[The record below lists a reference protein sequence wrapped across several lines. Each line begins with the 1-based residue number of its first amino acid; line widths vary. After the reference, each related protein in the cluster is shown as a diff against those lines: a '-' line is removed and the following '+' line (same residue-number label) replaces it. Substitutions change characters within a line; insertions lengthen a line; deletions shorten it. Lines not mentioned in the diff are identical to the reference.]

1 MFMGVMF
8 LLFLIFVITGFV
20 TFTKVGEILEEAD
33 KEEDFIRKV
42 KNVMEIILTKEII
55 EQAVASSNSAV
66 AVSEEELYFKRI
78 DYMET
83 VLKEKYPDMDSDLF
97 EKLLDERYCE
107 LYENSEDN
115 DN

>member
-1 MFMGVMF
+1 M
-8 LLFLIFVITGFV
+8 
-20 TFTKVGEILEEAD
+20 
-33 KEEDFIRKV
+33 
-42 KNVMEIILTKEII
+42 TKEII